1 VNGAVFLRRA
11 SKPDLGARGRHN
23 PAAIHTC
30 FKKRHKQMEV
40 EIRGIDTNVRNFVE
54 NGVERNYL
62 SEGLTEKL
70 TVDWSPSK
78 LGV

>member
-1 VNGAVFLRRA
+1 VNAGVFLRRA

-30 FKKRHKQMEV
+30 FKKRHKQMEL
-40 EIRGIDTNVRNFVE
+40 EIRGINTNVRNFVE

-62 SEGLTEKL
+62 SEGLTEKSS
-70 TVDWSPSK
+70 VDWSPSK
-78 LGV
+78 LRV